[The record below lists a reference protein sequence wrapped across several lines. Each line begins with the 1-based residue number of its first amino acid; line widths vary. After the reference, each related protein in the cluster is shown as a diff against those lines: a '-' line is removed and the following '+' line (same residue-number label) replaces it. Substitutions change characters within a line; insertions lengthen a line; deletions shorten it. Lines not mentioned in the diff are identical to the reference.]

1 MITQRRSAR
10 SKLVARPSILAE
22 RRSIASDRLGR
33 LIQIALALYL
43 MPVLLVVL
51 VVSGLLMLIM
61 RGVSMLT
68 SRVRGPWLR
77 GRVGESFTR

>member
-33 LIQIALALYL
+33 LIQIALAALSHAG
-43 MPVLLVVL
+43 PSSCA
-51 VVSGLLMLIM
+51 SGERFIDGDYE
-61 RGVSMLT
+61 RC
-68 SRVRGPWLR
+68 
-77 GRVGESFTR
+77 